1 MFQWFGFADSFKRV
15 AFNLFNQCVDSP
27 EDFLI
32 GLLPVQ
38 VIIPGMI

>member
-1 MFQWFGFADSFKRV
+1 MLQRFGFADSFKSV
-15 AFNLFNQCVDSP
+15 AFNLLNQRVYSP

-32 GLLPVQ
+32 GLLPVK